1 MTPIIPTLSHRP
13 DAVVLRWIDQLQQR
27 WQAQEHRRSDTHLLD
42 SLQELDD
49 RTLRDIGLEHLV
61 AARRR

>member
-27 WQAQEHRRSDTHLLD
+27 WQAQEHRRGDTHLLD

-49 RTLRDIGLEHLV
+49 RTLRDIGLEHLA